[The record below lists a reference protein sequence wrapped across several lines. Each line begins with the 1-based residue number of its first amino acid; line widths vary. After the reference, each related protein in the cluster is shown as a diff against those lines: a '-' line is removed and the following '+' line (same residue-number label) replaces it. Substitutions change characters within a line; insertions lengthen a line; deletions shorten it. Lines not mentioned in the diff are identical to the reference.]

1 MKRQWNRVLAGT
13 LAMSML
19 ALSGCA
25 SSSAPAST
33 GVGINVICKSQDPY
47 WDTTKAG
54 ANDAAEEMGLTVL
67 YDAPETEDMLDAQIA
82 MIESAIE
89 SGTKGIVVAPL
100 DTDALNDVLARATE
114 AGIPVVTIDSDV
126 SYEGRSSCLSTQ
138 NYSAGAIAARY
149 AASLL
154 GEKGDVAIITHSETA
169 QTAVERAGGFED
181 EISGSSKDVRIS
193 VKDKGSEDEA
203 AGAAPATLPSPDA
216 PADGAAPATLP
227 SPDAPA
233 DGAAPNPDEQFP
245 RGVPQEAKA
254 QMSDTSAA
262 DSLGYPDIHITETKL
277 GGGDVQVSRESAIQ
291 LIKENPNLKLIYTT
305 NQPGTVGACEAIKE
319 LGMQDKVQLVGFD
332 YFDGAD
338 EYINSGVLDAVVTQ
352 NPYNMGYL
360 GVRYAYKLF
369 SGETVKRTI
378 DTGATL
384 VTPDNLNDE
393 DIRFLVDPTG
403 KNSKEGQS

>member
-1 MKRQWNRVLAGT
+1 MKRQWNRVLAGA

-33 GVGINVICKSQDPY
+33 GICINVICKSQDPY

-181 EISGSSKDVRIS
+181 EIGGSSKDVRIS
-193 VKDKGSEDEA
+193 VKDKGD
-203 AGAAPATLPSPDA
+203 AAPTEVPVAIPTPDL
-216 PADGAAPATLP
+216 PADSAAQ
-227 SPDAPA
+227 DAA
-233 DGAAPNPDEQFP
+233 NTDEQFP

-277 GGGDVQVSRESAIQ
+277 GGGDIQVSRESAIQ

-369 SGETVKRTI
+369 SGETVKHTI

>member
-1 MKRQWNRVLAGT
+1 MKRQWNRVLAGA
-13 LAMSML
+13 LAMSLL
-19 ALSGCA
+19 ALTGCA
-25 SSSAPAST
+25 PASAPAST
-33 GVGINVICKSQDPY
+33 GICINVICKSQDPY

-154 GEKGDVAIITHSETA
+154 DEKGDVAIITHSETA

-203 AGAAPATLPSPDA
+203 AGDTPATP
-216 PADGAAPATLP
+216 P

-369 SGETVKRTI
+369 SGEAVKHTI

-403 KNSKEGQS
+403 KNSKEEQS